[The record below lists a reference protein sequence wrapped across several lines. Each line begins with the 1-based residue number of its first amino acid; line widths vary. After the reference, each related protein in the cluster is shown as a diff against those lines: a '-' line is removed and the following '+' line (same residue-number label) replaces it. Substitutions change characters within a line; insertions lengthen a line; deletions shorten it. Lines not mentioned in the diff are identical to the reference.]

1 MLTSLEAIYTTYE
14 ETLTAVRKKTRMFDG
29 FLGLGK
35 DPRKDPCHEVFYEAV
50 GAWVAEFVAAN
61 PAQEEVLA
69 VALFLVEKPREYF
82 GRECYWFMFAAHGH
96 MKPLIPLLNKENCKT
111 VGDRLA
117 ACYKKPDRMP
127 LQKELLKTLAKAA
140 K

>member
-1 MLTSLEAIYTTYE
+1 MLTSLEVIYTTYD
-14 ETLTAVRKKTRMFDG
+14 ETLTAVRKKARLFDG

-50 GAWVAEFVAAN
+50 GAWVAEFAATE
-61 PAQEEVLA
+61 PAQADLLA
-69 VALFLVEKPREYF
+69 VALFLVEYPLQYRDK
-82 GRECYWFMFAAHGH
+82 ECYWFMFAAHGH
-96 MKPLIPLLNKENCKT
+96 LKPLIPLMSKENCKT

-117 ACYKKPDRMP
+117 ECYKKPDRMP
-127 LQKELLKTLAKAA
+127 LQKELLKLLAKAA